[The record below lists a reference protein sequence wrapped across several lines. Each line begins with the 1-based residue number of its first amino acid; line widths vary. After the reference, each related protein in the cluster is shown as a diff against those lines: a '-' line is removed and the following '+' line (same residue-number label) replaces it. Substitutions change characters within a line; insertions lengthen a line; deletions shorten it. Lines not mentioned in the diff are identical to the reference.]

1 LHLRWSARL
10 VDFPNAGL
18 HSFRWSWA
26 AGLTLLGT
34 VLLIL
39 PLKLHKRPWQILLS
53 VLWGLFV
60 AVWFGVGLRQIAVD
74 CSDGHEG

>member
-1 LHLRWSARL
+1 
-10 VDFPNAGL
+10 
-18 HSFRWSWA
+18 
-26 AGLTLLGT
+26 LTLLGT

-60 AVWFGVGLRQIAVD
+60 AVWFGVGLRQIA
-74 CSDGHEG
+74 DGLL